1 MNGPKYL
8 KKRMPQLQALC
19 EKYRVVQLYAFG
31 SVLTER
37 FHPRWSDVDLQVV
50 LEPMPPMET
59 GRNLNQLWQ
68 ELEDFFKRKV
78 DLLSDQPIENPYFRE
93 ELEDTKQLI
102 YEQKSE
108 NLLV

>member
-1 MNGPKYL
+1 
-8 KKRMPQLQALC
+8 MPQLEALC

-31 SVLTER
+31 SVLTDQ

-59 GRNLNQLWQ
+59 GRNLNRLWH
-68 ELEDFFKRKV
+68 ELEDLFNRKV

-93 ELEDTKQLI
+93 ELDETKQLI

-108 NLLV
+108 DLLV

>member
-1 MNGPKYL
+1 MNGLKYL
-8 KKRMPQLQALC
+8 KKRMPQLEALC

-31 SVLTER
+31 SVLTDQ

-50 LEPMPPMET
+50 LEPMPPMERGGT
-59 GRNLNQLWQ
+59 IIHLWR
-68 ELEDFFKRKV
+68 ELKDLFRRQV

-93 ELEDTKQLI
+93 ELDDTKQLI

-108 NLLV
+108 DLLV